1 MIFSITLSF
10 ELMLF
15 KLKFKLR
22 IRQEKLLPH
31 TEQARFLKSKE
42 KTKNISPG
50 KANICLYQARKFDNP
65 LRRWEI

>member
-1 MIFSITLSF
+1 
-10 ELMLF
+10 MLF

-22 IRQEKLLPH
+22 IRQEKLSPH
-31 TEQARFLKSKE
+31 TERARVLKNQK
-42 KTKNISPG
+42 KTKNIFPG